1 MRIFTKNVSKNW
13 NEIPS
18 VQTPTS
24 YRSQLRRVENVT
36 SDSRTVGL
44 QENTDTLV
52 PDKARDCSLLDEAR
66 DRLQARDRLL
76 DEARDRLLDEA
87 RGKLLDEARGKL
99 LDEARG
105 KLLDETINS
114 PGKRFTPEAPNDT
127 KDGVDSDIKKDS
139 LNETANC
146 LNLDERIHSPRLV
159 TGDFRSPSK
168 DRPLQP
174 QHTPCHLMAVHAPCK
189 LHGKPLAPHR
199 ASPAR
204 VIHPDLLLSSQQKSH
219 LCGPPIE
226 TCSPEQK
233 PRVPRRSP
241 PVYSGPFQ
249 TRPFPL
255 RPVAKAFN
263 EDSCHPTQDADLPRV
278 GFTSKPHDCQP
289 TFVPPLPATL
299 PLVQPNNSSLLVSS
313 TPPTVPSLEKLT
325 YLQSKRLQSKPDSK
339 TFTSLS
345 MPLDESLRSTQEE
358 ITRSS
363 SPKNSDSPTS
373 SDNPHRP
380 TCSDI
385 PRTSN
390 RPTSLYSST
399 NPDNPTSLDSPS
411 SPDSPFSP
419 DSPSSP
425 DSPFS
430 PDSPSSPDR
439 PSSPDGSTSPD
450 MTTRPTNP
458 ENSTSKWDGS
468 CSDEILEFF
477 TDAVDNTQL
486 YLEAN
491 QPLSPKL
498 SDLGQWI
505 SCFYNCHQILFP
517 AGRTR
522 KY

>member
-1 MRIFTKNVSKNW
+1 
-13 NEIPS
+13 
-18 VQTPTS
+18 
-24 YRSQLRRVENVT
+24 
-36 SDSRTVGL
+36 
-44 QENTDTLV
+44 
-52 PDKARDCSLLDEAR
+52 
-66 DRLQARDRLL
+66 
-76 DEARDRLLDEA
+76 
-87 RGKLLDEARGKL
+87 
-99 LDEARG
+99 
-105 KLLDETINS
+105 
-114 PGKRFTPEAPNDT
+114 
-127 KDGVDSDIKKDS
+127 
-139 LNETANC
+139 
-146 LNLDERIHSPRLV
+146 
-159 TGDFRSPSK
+159 
-168 DRPLQP
+168 
-174 QHTPCHLMAVHAPCK
+174 
-189 LHGKPLAPHR
+189 
-199 ASPAR
+199 
-204 VIHPDLLLSSQQKSH
+204 
-219 LCGPPIE
+219 
-226 TCSPEQK
+226 
-233 PRVPRRSP
+233 
-241 PVYSGPFQ
+241 
-249 TRPFPL
+249 L